1 MAASS
6 LLVQRGTIM
15 RNWRTWLLILL
26 ALSLITVSIATWGS
40 LGSAVCIYCV
50 IIMGAAL
57 LFKRFLINRDAGDYQ
72 MED

>member
-1 MAASS
+1 
-6 LLVQRGTIM
+6 M

-26 ALSLITVSIATWGS
+26 ALGLIILSITTWGS
-40 LGSAVCIYCV
+40 LGSAVCVYCV

-57 LFKRFLINRDAGDYQ
+57 LVKKFLINRDSEDYQ